1 MTELEKCRVEIDEI
15 DRKIIELYE
24 KRMNIVKK
32 VTQYKIEN
40 SMPVLDSSRESKM
53 LEKNLNLINE
63 LEFKKYYPSK
73 DMQSELIDKNF
84 KNVKSR
90 IRSFIIGKVWEGLDY
105 CACNIH

>member
-40 SMPVLDSSRESKM
+40 SMPVLDSNRESKM

-63 LEFKKYYPSK
+63 LEFKKYYPSVLNGFLKASK
-73 DMQSELIDKNF
+73 DMQNELIDKNF
-84 KNVKSR
+84 KNVK
-90 IRSFIIGKVWEGLDY
+90 
-105 CACNIH
+105 

>member
-40 SMPVLDSSRESKM
+40 SMSVLDSNRESKM

-63 LEFKKYYPSK
+63 LEFKKYYPSVLNGFLKASK

-84 KNVKSR
+84 KNVK
-90 IRSFIIGKVWEGLDY
+90 
-105 CACNIH
+105 

>member
-63 LEFKKYYPSK
+63 FEFTKYYPSVLNGFLKASK

-84 KNVKSR
+84 KNVK
-90 IRSFIIGKVWEGLDY
+90 
-105 CACNIH
+105 

>member
-40 SMPVLDSSRESKM
+40 SMPVLDSNRESKM

-63 LEFKKYYPSK
+63 LEFKKYYPSVLNGFLKASK
-73 DMQSELIDKNF
+73 DMQNELIDGDL
-84 KNVKSR
+84 KNVK
-90 IRSFIIGKVWEGLDY
+90 
-105 CACNIH
+105 

>member
-40 SMPVLDSSRESKM
+40 SMPVLDSSGESKM

-63 LEFKKYYPSK
+63 LEFKKYYPSVLNGFLKASK
-73 DMQSELIDKNF
+73 DMQNELIDGDL
-84 KNVKSR
+84 KNVK
-90 IRSFIIGKVWEGLDY
+90 
-105 CACNIH
+105 

>member
-40 SMPVLDSSRESKM
+40 SMPVLDSNKESKM

-63 LEFKKYYPSK
+63 LEFKKYYPSVLNGFLKASK

-84 KNVKSR
+84 KNVK
-90 IRSFIIGKVWEGLDY
+90 
-105 CACNIH
+105 

>member
-1 MTELEKCRVEIDEI
+1 MTELEKCRVEIDEV

-40 SMPVLDSSRESKM
+40 SMPVLDSNRESKV

-63 LEFKKYYPSK
+63 LEFKKYYPSVLNGFLKASK

-84 KNVKSR
+84 KNVK
-90 IRSFIIGKVWEGLDY
+90 
-105 CACNIH
+105 

>member
-40 SMPVLDSSRESKM
+40 SIPVLDSNRESKM

-63 LEFKKYYPSK
+63 LEFKKYYPSVLNGFLKASK

-84 KNVKSR
+84 KNVK
-90 IRSFIIGKVWEGLDY
+90 
-105 CACNIH
+105 

>member
-40 SMPVLDSSRESKM
+40 SMPVLDSNRESKM

-63 LEFKKYYPSK
+63 LEFKKYYQSVLNGFLKASK
-73 DMQSELIDKNF
+73 DMQNELIDKNF
-84 KNVKSR
+84 KNVK
-90 IRSFIIGKVWEGLDY
+90 
-105 CACNIH
+105 

>member
-40 SMPVLDSSRESKM
+40 SMPVLDSNRESKM

-63 LEFKKYYPSK
+63 LEFKKYYPSVLNGFLKASK
-73 DMQSELIDKNF
+73 DMQNELIDGAL
-84 KNVKSR
+84 KNVK
-90 IRSFIIGKVWEGLDY
+90 
-105 CACNIH
+105 

>member
-40 SMPVLDSSRESKM
+40 SMPVLDSNRESKM

-63 LEFKKYYPSK
+63 FEFKKYYPSVLNGFLKASK
-73 DMQSELIDKNF
+73 DMQNELIDGDL
-84 KNVKSR
+84 KNVK
-90 IRSFIIGKVWEGLDY
+90 
-105 CACNIH
+105 

>member
-63 LEFKKYYPSK
+63 LEFKKYYPSVLNGFLKASK
-73 DMQSELIDKNF
+73 DMQNELIDKNF
-84 KNVKSR
+84 KNVK
-90 IRSFIIGKVWEGLDY
+90 
-105 CACNIH
+105 

>member
-63 LEFKKYYPSK
+63 FEFKKYYPSVLNGFLKASK
-73 DMQSELIDKNF
+73 DMQNELIDGAL
-84 KNVKSR
+84 KNVK
-90 IRSFIIGKVWEGLDY
+90 
-105 CACNIH
+105 

>member
-40 SMPVLDSSRESKM
+40 SMSVLDSNRESKM

-63 LEFKKYYPSK
+63 LEFKKYYPSVLNGFLKASK
-73 DMQSELIDKNF
+73 DMQNELIDGDL
-84 KNVKSR
+84 KNVK
-90 IRSFIIGKVWEGLDY
+90 
-105 CACNIH
+105 